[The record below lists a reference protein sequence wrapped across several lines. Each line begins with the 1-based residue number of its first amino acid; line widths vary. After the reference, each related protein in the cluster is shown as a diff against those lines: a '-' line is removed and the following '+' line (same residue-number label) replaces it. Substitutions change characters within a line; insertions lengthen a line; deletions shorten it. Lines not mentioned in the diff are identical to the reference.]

1 MRAIRYKGLMKSPWI
16 FVAGGALICGACR
29 HAPAEAA
36 PAPLLP
42 SNSPALINRTSA
54 AAPLASD
61 SADRG
66 EAIVLVHIPKSSTGW
81 LIVGRDSRRI
91 YGITDTMPD
100 AQGHLPYRLFA
111 KKSP

>member
-1 MRAIRYKGLMKSPWI
+1 MRAILFKGLMKSPWTVI
-16 FVAGGALICGACR
+16 ASGALICGACR
-29 HAPAEAA
+29 HTPAGAA
-36 PAPLLP
+36 PAPLSP
-42 SNSPALINRTSA
+42 SNSPALIERTSA

-66 EAIVLVHIPKSSTGW
+66 EAIVLVHIPKSATGW

-100 AQGHLPYRLFA
+100 AHGHLPYRLFA